1 MKNSFSTPDIGF
13 MEKEQV
19 ESVLHSGRITT
30 GQKTKELERQVAK
43 FCEVN
48 RSVCLGSQTVCAEMT
63 LFLLGVGYGD
73 EVIAV

>member
-13 MEKEQV
+13 MEKVQV

-30 GQKTKELERQVAK
+30 GQKTKEL
-43 FCEVN
+43 
-48 RSVCLGSQTVCAEMT
+48 GSQTVCAEMT
-63 LFLLGVGYGD
+63 LCLLGVGYGD